1 MPDSQTVS
9 SLRPSRSQFHAIHGL
24 RYHVRE
30 WGEPGAPKLVMLH
43 GWMDV
48 GASFQFAVDALG
60 QDWHVI
66 APDWRGFGRTEW
78 AANGYW
84 FLDYVADLDALLD
97 VYSPDAPCAVVGH
110 SMGGNVA
117 NLYAGV
123 RPARVSHLVLA
134 EGFGL
139 KPTRP
144 AQAPERMARWLDD
157 LRGEAQ
163 LRPYANYGEVAARLI
178 KNNPRLTQDKAD
190 FLARHWAESRD
201 GITIEIA
208 ADPRHK
214 HVNPVLYRIEEAIAC
229 WERITAPVL
238 WIWGDEPENLQRWSG
253 NDPDDWARR
262 RAAFRALS
270 ECTIR
275 DAGHMMHHDQ
285 PEAFAR
291 AIEQF
296 VLGDA

>member
-1 MPDSQTVS
+1 
-9 SLRPSRSQFHAIHGL
+9 
-24 RYHVRE
+24 
-30 WGEPGAPKLVMLH
+30 
-43 GWMDV
+43 MDV
-48 GASFQFAVDALG
+48 GASFQFAVDALTH
-60 QDWHVI
+60 DWHVI
-66 APDWRGFGRTEW
+66 APDWRGFGQSQW
-78 AANGYW
+78 ATDGYW

-97 VYSPDAPCAVVGH
+97 LYSPDAPCAIVGH

-117 NLYAGV
+117 NLFAGI

-139 KPTRP
+139 KPTSP
-144 AQAPERMARWLDD
+144 SKAPERIARWLDD
-157 LRGEAQ
+157 LKSGAQ
-163 LRPYANYGEVAARLI
+163 LRPYASFDEVADRLM
-178 KNNPRLTQDKAD
+178 KNNPNLARDKAS
-190 FLARHWAESRD
+190 FLAQHWARRRD
-201 GITIEIA
+201 DGTIELA

-238 WIWGDEPENLQRWSG
+238 WIWGENHDDLKRWAG
-253 NDPDDWARR
+253 DDPADWARR
-262 RAAFRALS
+262 RAAFRELS

-291 AIEQF
+291 AIERF
-296 VLGDA
+296 IRGETAGAS